1 MYGGYPESLY
11 NQLINPSPRI
21 RSVLRQVLLLL
32 LLTTSAMLVEGYHP
46 GLEDDAFYLAA
57 IKKNLNPALYPHDA
71 DFFRVQFQA
80 TIFDKLIAYSVRLT
94 HLPVDWA
101 AAAWHFVSIFLILW
115 GCLRLSRLCFSETY
129 ARWAAVVTVALLL
142 SLPVTATGITL
153 VDQYLHPRTLAT
165 AAILGA
171 IVATL
176 EGRKLPA
183 GVLLAIAVSLHAL
196 MAAFAIS
203 YCIFLGWQAA
213 PVRRRAT
220 AAAIFF
226 FFPLGWIF
234 EPSSEAWRQA
244 AATRPPF
251 YRLAEWQWYEWLG
264 VFAPLLLLWLFHRLA
279 EHKGERALSR
289 LTSRLVYFGIF
300 QCMVAMAM
308 MLPPGLE
315 RLRPLEPMR
324 FLHLCYLLLF
334 LVAGGLIGQ
343 YILRNRWYR
352 WLLLFVPLSLG
363 MYYSQR
369 QMYPATEHLELPG
382 TAPKNAWVQ
391 AFAWIRENTPQD
403 SLFALGPYYMREAGE
418 DYHGFRALAER
429 SMLADSIKDGGMAAR
444 VPRLAERWRKEV
456 DAQSGWTNFR
466 VSDFER
472 LRRQFGVSWIVL
484 ASPGVPG
491 MSCPYRNRLV
501 LVCRLQ
507 DPASQQT
514 SAGPNL

>member
-11 NQLINPSPRI
+11 NRPITQPLRI
-21 RSVLRQVLLLL
+21 RSTLRDVCLLLL
-32 LLTTSAMLVEGYHP
+32 LAGVAMLVQGYHP

-71 DFFRVQFQA
+71 DFFQLQFQA
-80 TIFDKLIAYSVRLT
+80 TIFDKLIAYSARLT
-94 HLPVDWA
+94 HLPVDCT
-101 AAAWHFVSIFLILW
+101 AAAWHFLSIFLILW
-115 GCLRLSRLCFSETY
+115 GCLRISRLCFSKAN
-129 ARWAAVVTVALLL
+129 ARWAAVITIALLL
-142 SLPVTATGITL
+142 ALPVTATGITL

-171 IVATL
+171 VAATL
-176 EGRKLPA
+176 EGRKLLA
-183 GVLLAIAVSLHAL
+183 CVLLAVAASLHIL

-203 YCIFLGWQAA
+203 YCVFLGWPATRQRSSAVAA
-213 PVRRRAT
+213 LF
-220 AAAIFF
+220 I
-226 FFPLGWIF
+226 PLGWVF
-234 EPSSEAWRQA
+234 EPASDAWRQA

-251 YRLAEWQWYEWLG
+251 YRLVEWQWYEWLG
-264 VFAPLLLLWLFHRLA
+264 VFAPLLLLWFFHRLA
-279 EHKGERALSR
+279 QRQGEHTLSR

-300 QCMVAMAM
+300 QCVVAMAM
-308 MLPPGLE
+308 MLPSGLE

-343 YILRNRWYR
+343 YVLRNCWYR
-352 WLLLFVPLSLG
+352 WLLLFVPLGLG
-363 MYYSQR
+363 MFYSQR
-369 QMYPATEHLELPG
+369 QMYPATEHLEFPG

-391 AFAWIRENTPQD
+391 AFVWIRENTPQD

-429 SMLADSIKDGGMAAR
+429 SMLSDSIKDGGMAAR
-444 VPRLAERWRKEV
+444 VPRLAERWKKEV
-456 DAQSGWTNFR
+456 DAQSGWQNFGEA
-466 VSDFER
+466 DFER
-472 LRRQFGVSWIVL
+472 LRQQFGVSWVML

-491 MSCPYRNRLV
+491 MDCPYRNHLV

-507 DPASQQT
+507 NPGSGQS
-514 SAGPNL
+514 SAQANS